1 MVSERFNLF
10 RGGTKSK
17 IARKVTILQWR
28 AGAARRN
35 LAPIMARTTSLSR
48 PIVEALY
55 TEALVLADEVRA
67 VFAAG
72 TRAPQIGED
81 AFLRLALS
89 TEGLKTTTRMMH
101 VLAWLLNQRA
111 LFSGELSENQVRLHG
126 GLPPDRGSD
135 ERQLALL
142 EPETRELIADTE
154 RLHQRIARLDEA
166 WRQHFEM
173 VSPARAFQER
183 IGREFGRLG

>member
-1 MVSERFNLF
+1 MD
-10 RGGTKSK
+10 
-17 IARKVTILQWR
+17 
-28 AGAARRN
+28 
-35 LAPIMARTTSLSR
+35 RTPSLSR
-48 PIVEALY
+48 PIIEALY

-72 TRAPQIGED
+72 TREPLTGED
-81 AFLRLALS
+81 AYVRLALS

-111 LFSGELSENQVRLHG
+111 LFSGELTENQVRMHG
-126 GLPPDRGSD
+126 ALPPDRAAD

-166 WRQHFEM
+166 WRQRFA
-173 VSPARAFQER
+173 VASPARAFQDR
-183 IGREFGRLG
+183 IGRELGRLG